1 MGKETLRALKRE
13 ALRTGGNILTCIAE
27 NPQAETMDIISKH
40 VSNSTQKIINMLRG
54 SGARKRKRAMSAT
67 RNTKRKTKTKRALRG
82 KGRQRDKTIKRDFFI
97 IYISHGTTVSQK
109 DLVFV
114 SSEFDVFDRKPVP
127 HAIHESNVVV
137 YKPIASI
144 DQSDLEFLIPADYD
158 T

>member
-1 MGKETLRALKRE
+1 MGKKTLRTLKRE
-13 ALRTGGNILTCIAE
+13 ALRTGGNILTYIAE

-40 VSNSTQKIINMLRG
+40 VSNSTQKIINMLSG

-67 RNTKRKTKTKRALRG
+67 RNTKRKTKIKRALRG
-82 KGRQRDKTIKRDFFI
+82 KGRQRAKTIKRDFFI
-97 IYISHGTTVSQK
+97 IYISHGTPVSHK

-114 SSEFDVFDRKPVP
+114 SSEFDVFDRKPVQ

-144 DQSDLEFLIPADYD
+144 DQSDLEFLIPADND